1 MNKEKLSEEDILF
14 IQDMCRRSFSGDREL
29 AHECFLYVLEKI
41 KEDDSRRIKAYRGES
56 SFRTFLYSITTKLI
70 IDFRRS
76 VFGYRV
82 LPRYYWDFDEINRY
96 IFKLFFYH
104 NADSRWIENA
114 IRAEYRITA
123 EEAQRRVREVEE
135 RIIRSR
141 IKLGKPREQQAV
153 PLGHEIDSLSTWDK
167 ESNPEASIITAEL
180 RVKRERIVAA
190 LKEEVQKLKAEDAL
204 ILQLYFEHGLT
215 ARQIASAIP
224 SLKEKS
230 VYKRVKR
237 TLKELRKNLKKRGIT
252 EEDIR
257 EILDDLP

>member
-29 AHECFLYVLEKI
+29 AQECFLYVLEKI
-41 KEDDSRRIKAYRGES
+41 KENDSRRIKAYRGES

-82 LPRYYWDFDEINRY
+82 LPKYYWDFDEINRY

-114 IRAEYRITA
+114 IQAEYRITA

-141 IKLGKPREQQAV
+141 IKLGSREQQAV
-153 PLGHEIDSLSTWDK
+153 SLGREIDSLYTVDK
-167 ESNPEASIITAEL
+167 ESNPEVSIISAEL
-180 RVKRERIVAA
+180 RVKRERIVTA

-224 SLKEKS
+224 GLKEKS
-230 VYKRVKR
+230 IYKRVKR

-252 EEDIR
+252 EEDIS

>member
-14 IQDMCRRSFSGDREL
+14 IQDMCRRSFSRDREL
-29 AHECFLYVLEKI
+29 AQECFLYVLEKI
-41 KEDDSRRIKAYRGES
+41 KENDSRRIKAYRGES

-82 LPRYYWDFDEINRY
+82 LPKYYWDFDEINRY

-114 IRAEYRITA
+114 IQAEYRITA

-141 IKLGKPREQQAV
+141 IKLGSREQQAV
-153 PLGHEIDSLSTWDK
+153 SLGREIDSLYTGDK
-167 ESNPEASIITAEL
+167 ESNPEVSIISAEL
-180 RVKRERIVAA
+180 RVKRERIVTA

-224 SLKEKS
+224 GLKEKS
-230 VYKRVKR
+230 IYKRVKR

-252 EEDIR
+252 EEDIS